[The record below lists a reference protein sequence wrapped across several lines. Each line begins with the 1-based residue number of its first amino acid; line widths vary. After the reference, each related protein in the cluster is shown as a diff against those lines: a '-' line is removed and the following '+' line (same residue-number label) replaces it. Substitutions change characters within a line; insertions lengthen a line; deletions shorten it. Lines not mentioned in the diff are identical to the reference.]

1 MKIRI
6 KLVAHAGKPVAGIGS
21 DGEGELYVPD
31 GATVGDVMARLDVA
45 RETLTM
51 TLVNDEVVR
60 PALHGAHVLAAG
72 DLLTVFPP
80 IEGG

>member
-1 MKIRI
+1 VKIRI
-6 KLVAHAGKPVAGIGS
+6 KLVSHAGRPIPGLDA
-21 DGEGELYVPD
+21 DGEGEWD
-31 GATVGDVMARLDVA
+31 MAEDTTVAEALARLDVA

-51 TLVNDEVVR
+51 TLVNEEVIR
-60 PALHGAHVLAAG
+60 PALQAGHRLKAG